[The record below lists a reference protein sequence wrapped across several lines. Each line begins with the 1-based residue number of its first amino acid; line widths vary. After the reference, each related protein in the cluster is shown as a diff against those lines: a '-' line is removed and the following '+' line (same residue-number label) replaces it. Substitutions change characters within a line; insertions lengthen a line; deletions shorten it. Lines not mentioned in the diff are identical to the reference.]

1 MASAPPLPKNVFCRS
16 PGVISASFSA
26 SAPTDSTWY
35 TYEQACTSL
44 LAWAMAASRICWLW
58 WPALVT
64 LMPAKQSMYSVPSA
78 S

>member
-1 MASAPPLPKNVFCRS
+1 VHELVGLRL
-16 PGVISASFSA
+16 GGRE
-26 SAPTDSTWY
+26 D
-35 TYEQACTSL
+35 L
-44 LAWAMAASRICWLW
+44 LLW